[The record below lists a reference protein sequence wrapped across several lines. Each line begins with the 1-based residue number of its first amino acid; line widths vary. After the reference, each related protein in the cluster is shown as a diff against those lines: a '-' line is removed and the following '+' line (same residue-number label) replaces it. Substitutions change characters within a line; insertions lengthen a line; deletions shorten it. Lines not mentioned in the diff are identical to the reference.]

1 MSILSAENI
10 SHSFNDK
17 WLFKDLTFSIHAG
30 DRIALVGHNGSGKS
44 TLLKIITG
52 ILLPEKGNIVKND
65 QIEIGYLEQDF
76 TYTQD
81 DSVHDF
87 IFKTENKIQDLI
99 SRYESLISNPSSD
112 ATELQI
118 IMDQMT
124 ALDAWDYENR
134 YISILDRL
142 GIIDRNAKLS
152 TLSGGEKKRLALA
165 KLLITDPDIY
175 ILDEPTNH
183 LDIETI
189 EWLEQFLL
197 KSNKTVLFVSHD
209 RYFLDNLCTE
219 IREINQATIYTY
231 KGKYA
236 DFIEGKSARE
246 EIEEVISEKA
256 KNLLRRELEWM
267 RKQPKARG
275 TKSKSRIDAFYDL
288 EKQSKS
294 PSRRDNVT
302 LSSIMSRQGRKVL
315 ELHDIRKNYSNKKIF
330 DSFSYIFK
338 REDKIGLIGKNGSGK
353 TTFLKILAGE
363 SRPDSGII
371 DFGETTKIGYYK
383 QEGLNLPED
392 KRVIEV
398 VTDVAEYIEVKNGE
412 NITASQLLTRF
423 LFPPEK
429 QYDFVHKLSG
439 GEKKRLQLMRVLI
452 TNPNFLILD
461 EPSNDL
467 DIDTLNILEEFLEAF
482 KGVLI
487 LVSHDRYLIDKL
499 CSQLFVMGDSSS
511 IRIYN
516 GNYSS
521 YISEKEELLKN
532 KEKKKETIKDER
544 QETKEKE
551 KKKLS
556 YKEKIELEGIENEIE
571 LLEGE
576 IENLTQ
582 SLSLTTDYKEL
593 EEISKSIKTQQ
604 LHLDEKMERWVYLS
618 NFG

>member
-1 MSILSAENI
+1 MSIISAENI

-556 YKEKIELEGIENEIE
+556 YKEKIELERIENEIE

>member
-17 WLFKDLTFSIHAG
+17 WLFKDLTFSIHTG

-52 ILLPEKGNIVKND
+52 ILPPEKGNVVKND
-65 QIEIGYLEQDF
+65 LIEIGYLEQDF

-87 IFKTENKIQDLI
+87 IFKTENKIQNI
-99 SRYESLISNPSSD
+99 IARYENLTSDPSSD
-112 ATELQI
+112 PSELQSV
-118 IMDQMT
+118 MDQMT
-124 ALDAWDYENR
+124 ALDAWDYENK

-142 GIIDRNAKLS
+142 GIVDKEAKLS

-165 KLLITDPDIY
+165 KLLIIDPDVY

-189 EWLEQFLL
+189 EWLEHFLL
-197 KSNKTVLFVSHD
+197 RSNKTVLFVSHD
-209 RYFLDNLCTE
+209 RYFLDNICTE
-219 IREINQATIYTY
+219 IREINNATVYTY

-267 RKQPKARG
+267 QKQPKARG

-288 EKQSKS
+288 EEKSKS

-315 ELHDIRKNYSNKKIF
+315 ELQNISKNFPNKKILN
-330 DSFSYIFK
+330 SFSYVFK

-353 TTFLKILAGE
+353 TTFLKLLTGQ
-363 SRPDSGII
+363 SQPDSGTI

-412 NITASQLLTRF
+412 NISASQLLNRF

-429 QYDFVHKLSG
+429 QYEFVHKLSG

-499 CSQLFVMGDSSS
+499 CNQLFVMGDSSS
-511 IRIYN
+511 LQIYN

-521 YISEKEELLKN
+521 YIAEKEELLKTQQ
-532 KEKKKETIKDER
+532 KKKEIPQDEKPER
-544 QETKEKE
+544 KEKE

-556 YKEKIELEGIENEIE
+556 YKEKIELEGIEEEIE
-571 LLEGE
+571 FLEGE

-582 SLSLTTDYKEL
+582 SLSSTTDYKEL
-593 EEISKSIKTQQ
+593 EEISKNIKAQQ
-604 LHLDEKMERWVYLS
+604 SLLDEKMERWVYLS
-618 NFG
+618 NFE

>member
-30 DRIALVGHNGSGKS
+30 ARIALVGHNGSGKS

-52 ILLPEKGNIVKND
+52 ILPPEKGNIVKND
-65 QIEIGYLEQDF
+65 LIEIGYLEQDF

-87 IFKTENKIQDLI
+87 IFKTENKIQNLI
-99 SRYESLISNPSSD
+99 ARYENLTSDSSSNS
-112 ATELQI
+112 AELQSV
-118 IMDQMT
+118 MDQMT
-124 ALDAWDYENR
+124 ALDAWDYENK

-142 GIIDRNAKLS
+142 GIVDKEAKLS

-165 KLLITDPDIY
+165 KLLITDPDVY

-197 KSNKTVLFVSHD
+197 RSNKTVLFVSHD
-209 RYFLDNLCTE
+209 RYFLDNICTE
-219 IREINQATIYTY
+219 IREINNATVYTY

-246 EIEEVISEKA
+246 EIEEVVSEKA

-267 RKQPKARG
+267 QKQPKARG

-288 EKQSKS
+288 EEKSKS
-294 PSRRDNVT
+294 PSQRDNVT

-315 ELHDIRKNYSNKKIF
+315 ELQNISKNFPNKKIL
-330 DSFSYIFK
+330 DSFSYVFK

-353 TTFLKILAGE
+353 TTFLKLLTGQ
-363 SRPDSGII
+363 SQPDSGTI

-383 QEGLNLPED
+383 QEGLNLSED

-412 NITASQLLTRF
+412 NISASQLLNRF

-499 CSQLFVMGDSSS
+499 CNQLFVMGDSSS
-511 IRIYN
+511 LQIYN

-521 YISEKEELLKN
+521 YIAEKEELLKAQQ
-532 KEKKKETIKDER
+532 KKKEIPQDEKTER
-544 QETKEKE
+544 KEKE

-556 YKEKIELEGIENEIE
+556 YKEKIELEGIEEEIE
-571 LLEGE
+571 SLEGE
-576 IENLTQ
+576 IENITQ
-582 SLSLTTDYKEL
+582 SLSSTTDYKEL
-593 EEISKSIKTQQ
+593 EEISKNIKVQQ
-604 LHLDEKMERWVYLS
+604 SLLDEKMERWVYLS
-618 NFG
+618 NFE

>member
-65 QIEIGYLEQDF
+65 QIEIGYLEQGF

-142 GIIDRNAKLS
+142 GIIDRDAKLS

-219 IREINQATIYTY
+219 IREINQATVYTY

-315 ELHDIRKNYSNKKIF
+315 ELQDIRKNYPNKKII
-330 DSFSYIFK
+330 DSFSYVFK

-353 TTFLKILAGE
+353 TTFLKILTGE
-363 SRPDSGII
+363 SQPDSGII

-532 KEKKKETIKDER
+532 KEKEKETTKDER
-544 QETKEKE
+544 QERKEKE

-582 SLSLTTDYKEL
+582 SLSSTTDYKEL
-593 EEISKSIKTQQ
+593 EEISKSIKTHQF
-604 LHLDEKMERWVYLS
+604 HLDEKMERWVYLS
-618 NFG
+618 NFK

>member
-17 WLFKDLTFSIHAG
+17 WLFKDLTFSLHSG

-52 ILLPEKGNIVKND
+52 NLIPEKGNIVKTDN
-65 QIEIGYLEQDF
+65 IEIGFLEQDF

-87 IFKTENKIQDLI
+87 IFKTENKIQNLI
-99 SRYESLISNPSSD
+99 ARYEELIAENSTD
-112 ATELQI
+112 TTELHAV
-118 IMDQMT
+118 MDKMT
-124 ALDAWDYENR
+124 ALDAWNYENK
-134 YISILDRL
+134 YVSILDRL
-142 GIIDRNAKLS
+142 GIKNRNVKIS

-175 ILDEPTNH
+175 VLDEPTNH

-197 KSNKTVLFVSHD
+197 RSNKTVLFVSHD
-209 RYFLDNLCTE
+209 RYFLDNICTE
-219 IREINQATIYTY
+219 IREISNATVYSY

-236 DFIEGKSARE
+236 DFIQEKSVRE
-246 EIEEVISEKA
+246 DIEQVVSEKA

-288 EKQSKS
+288 EEKSKS

-315 ELHDIRKNYSNKKIF
+315 ELQNISKNFPNKRIL
-330 DSFSYIFK
+330 DSFSYVFK
-338 REDKIGLIGKNGSGK
+338 RDDKIGLIGENGSGK
-353 TTFLKILAGE
+353 TTFLKILTGQLQPE
-363 SRPDSGII
+363 SGII

-383 QEGLNLPED
+383 QEGLNLPDD
-392 KRVIEV
+392 KRVIEL
-398 VTDVAEYIEVKNGE
+398 VTDVAEHIEVKNGE
-412 NITASQLLTRF
+412 NISASQLLNRF

-467 DIDTLNILEEFLEAF
+467 DIDTLNVLEEFLEEF

-499 CSQLFVMGDSSS
+499 CNQLFVMGDSSS

-521 YISEKEELLKN
+521 YIYEKKEEEEKDTK
-532 KEKKKETIKDER
+532 KEKKKEEKPVRE
-544 QETKEKE
+544 EKE

-556 YKEKIELEGIENEIE
+556 YKEKIELEGIEKEIE
-571 LLEGE
+571 SLENK
-576 IENLTQ
+576 IDNLTE
-582 SLSLTTDYKEL
+582 SLSSTTDYKEL
-593 EEISKSIKTQQ
+593 EEISNNIKTQQ
-604 LHLDEKMERWVYLS
+604 LLLDKKMERWIYLS
-618 NFG
+618 NFE

>member
-17 WLFKDLTFSIHAG
+17 WLFKDLTFSIHTG

-52 ILLPEKGNIVKND
+52 ILPPEKGNVVKND
-65 QIEIGYLEQDF
+65 LIEIGYLEQDF

-87 IFKTENKIQDLI
+87 IFKTENKIQNI
-99 SRYESLISNPSSD
+99 IARYENLTSDPSSD
-112 ATELQI
+112 PSELQSV
-118 IMDQMT
+118 MDQMT
-124 ALDAWDYENR
+124 ALDAWDYENK

-142 GIIDRNAKLS
+142 GIVDKEAKLS

-165 KLLITDPDIY
+165 KLLIIDPDVY

-189 EWLEQFLL
+189 EWLEHFLL
-197 KSNKTVLFVSHD
+197 RSNKTVLFVSHD
-209 RYFLDNLCTE
+209 RYFLDNICTE
-219 IREINQATIYTY
+219 IREINNATVYTY

-267 RKQPKARG
+267 QKQPKARG

-288 EKQSKS
+288 EEKSKS

-315 ELHDIRKNYSNKKIF
+315 ELQNISKNFPNKKILN
-330 DSFSYIFK
+330 SFSYVFK

-353 TTFLKILAGE
+353 TTFLKLLTGQ
-363 SRPDSGII
+363 SQPDSGTI

-412 NITASQLLTRF
+412 NISASQLLNRF

-499 CSQLFVMGDSSS
+499 CNQLFVMGDSSS
-511 IRIYN
+511 LQIYN

-521 YISEKEELLKN
+521 YIAEKEELLKTQQ
-532 KEKKKETIKDER
+532 KKKEIPQDEKPER
-544 QETKEKE
+544 KEKE

-556 YKEKIELEGIENEIE
+556 YKEKIELEGIEEEIE
-571 LLEGE
+571 FLEGE

-582 SLSLTTDYKEL
+582 SLSSTTDYKEL
-593 EEISKSIKTQQ
+593 EEISKNIKAQQ
-604 LHLDEKMERWVYLS
+604 SLLDEKMERWVYLS
-618 NFG
+618 NFE